1 MSRWMTVNTRSPGG
15 AKGSSRNG
23 HAVNTLKTVRGIA
36 QSAVQSCPLPVVT
49 SITVR
54 RFEHALCVYPYR
66 RELNEAGFFPPLGL
80 EFVAAVVER
89 YARSLDLVD
98 LRMESSRTLR
108 FIRPQTELVCFSV
121 NWDRDRE
128 FLEEEIRSIPPGIL
142 TVIGGRHATEHPGRW
157 LTEFPNVDAVIR
169 GDGEEAMDEFCRGAP
184 LGEIA
189 GLSYRRDGRIHHNP
203 NRRLGEVR
211 DDLYPDRRIRR
222 QQYTVTIK
230 GARAGID
237 VDSISTSRGCPN
249 HCTFCSFNRN
259 PWGEMR
265 RWTARSPESVVDELG
280 EMQARLIGF
289 VDDLFTH
296 DMDRVGRICDLI
308 IARGIRKRY
317 FVNARREIA
326 RRPDVLRKMERAGF
340 SMLMLGVES
349 AQDKTLRSM
358 RKGFDVAR
366 IRKYFEILRQSR
378 MFLHGYFILGCIGES
393 VDEMLQIA
401 PFAHELGLDTIALS
415 VLRSSPHSGLD
426 ELVANHPGYHVA
438 PNGKIYSDEC
448 SVAQL
453 GDLRKRIYRQFYTP
467 GQIARVGIKGI
478 RNDALRFLPGF
489 LPRLPQ
495 VAVAALS
502 HAWRKAR
509 HRARKRRFR
518 RAAVR
523 TGDCAT
529 ERLAELTPSVNAAC
543 YAPQDLS
550 PESRASAVSEA
561 RLAARTEL

>member
-1 MSRWMTVNTRSPGG
+1 MSRRITVNTRSQEG
-15 AKGSSRNG
+15 AEGSSGNG
-23 HAVNTLKTVRGIA
+23 RANNTLQTARQIARAAVR
-36 QSAVQSCPLPVVT
+36 VYPLPIVT
-49 SITVR
+49 STAVP

-80 EFVAAVVER
+80 EFVAAVVKR

-98 LRMESSRTLR
+98 LRMVPGRSLR
-108 FIRPQTELVCFSV
+108 FLRPETDLVCFSV
-121 NWDRDRE
+121 NWDRDLE
-128 FLEEEIRSIPPGIL
+128 LLEEEIRSIPPAIL
-142 TVIGGRHATEHPGRW
+142 TVIGGRHATEDPGRW
-157 LTEFPNVDAVIR
+157 LADFPNVDAVIR
-169 GDGEEAMDEFCRGAP
+169 GDGEDAMDELCRGIP
-184 LGEIA
+184 LGQIV
-189 GLSYRRDGRIHHNP
+189 GLSYRQDGRIIHNP
-203 NRRLGEVR
+203 NRSLGQVR

-222 QQYTVTIK
+222 HKYVVTIK
-230 GARAGID
+230 GARAGIG
-237 VDSISTSRGCPN
+237 VDSIATSRGCPN

-265 RWTARSPESVVDELG
+265 PWTARSPESVVNELG
-280 EMQARLIGF
+280 ETKARLVGF

-296 DMDRVGRICDLI
+296 DMNRVERICDLI

-317 FVNARREIA
+317 FVNARLEIA
-326 RRPDVLRKMERAGF
+326 RRPDVLRKMEQAGF

-349 AQDKTLRSM
+349 AHDKTLRSM

-366 IRKYFEILRQSR
+366 IRKHFEVLRHSC

-393 VDEMLQIA
+393 TDDMLQIA

-426 ELVANHPGYHVA
+426 ELVANSPGYHVA

-478 RNDALRFLPGF
+478 RNNALSFLPGF
-489 LPRLPQ
+489 MPRLPQ
-495 VAVAALS
+495 VTVAALS

-509 HRARKRRFR
+509 HRARKRRR
-518 RAAVR
+518 EALVP
-523 TGDCAT
+523 
-529 ERLAELTPSVNAAC
+529 LHPNAA
-543 YAPQDLS
+543 D
-550 PESRASAVSEA
+550 SAVVGYPAVQPLPLTASKEGN
-561 RLAARTEL
+561 

>member
-1 MSRWMTVNTRSPGG
+1 MTVP
-15 AKGSSRNG
+15 
-23 HAVNTLKTVRGIA
+23 
-36 QSAVQSCPLPVVT
+36 
-49 SITVR
+49 

-80 EFVAAVVER
+80 EFVAAVVRR

-98 LRMESSRTLR
+98 LRMMPGRTLD
-108 FIRPQTELVCFSV
+108 FLRPETDLVCFSV

-128 FLEEEIRSIPPGIL
+128 FLEEQIRSIPPGIL
-142 TVIGGRHATEHPGRW
+142 TVVGGRHATEEPGRW
-157 LTEFPNVDAVIR
+157 LADFPNVDAVIR
-169 GDGEEAMDEFCRGAP
+169 GDGEDAMDEFCRGIP
-184 LGEIA
+184 LGQIA
-189 GLSYRRDGRIHHNP
+189 GLSYRRDGHIHHNP
-203 NRRLGEVR
+203 NRSLGEVR
-211 DDLYPDRRIRR
+211 DDLYPDRRLRR
-222 QQYTVTIK
+222 QEYTVTIK
-230 GARAGID
+230 GARAGIR
-237 VDSISTSRGCPN
+237 VDSIATSRGCPN
-249 HCTFCSFNRN
+249 NCTFCSFNRN

-280 EMQARLIGF
+280 EIQSRLVGF
-289 VDDLFTH
+289 ADDLFTH
-296 DMDRVGRICDLI
+296 DMNRVERICDLI

-317 FVNARREIA
+317 FVNARLEIA
-326 RRPDVLRKMERAGF
+326 KRPDVLRKMEQAGF

-349 AQDKTLRSM
+349 PHDKTLRSM

-426 ELVANHPGYHVA
+426 ELVAQNPGYHVA

-467 GQIARVGIKGI
+467 VQIARVGIKGI
-478 RNDALRFLPGF
+478 RNDALSFLPGF
-489 LPRLPQ
+489 LPHLPQ
-495 VAVAALS
+495 ITVAALS
-502 HAWRKAR
+502 HAWRRAR
-509 HRARKRRFR
+509 HRARKRRLR

-523 TGDCAT
+523 SYGGTTGHLT
-529 ERLAELTPSVNAAC
+529 ELTPSVNAAC
-543 YAPQDLS
+543 HTPQDLP
-550 PESRASAVSEA
+550 PESRAPAVSEA
-561 RLAARTEL
+561 RPAARTEL